1 MLQLTVHNFNDMLG
15 RFTTAELEN
24 LLARSPYFQQAHVL
38 LAKKYQLERNPK
50 FDEQLQ
56 MAALYTNDRELFYA
70 IFNQSN
76 VVEKPKAES
85 TYVPPVVAPIHE
97 VSAIEAELEVIQQV
111 QDSQNVD
118 TNDEGALIAQD
129 LVIEAAV
136 VEEEPVL
143 EAQEIESV
151 TEIAETLTE
160 PIAVQDNIVIEEYLE
175 EADAETVVEAEAEL
189 PQVSFTSPHTF
200 DEWLSVF
207 KKGKT
212 ATKAEPKVEAKEEIT
227 EQPAP
232 KPQIDEAQAEELD
245 EELDKMITASVSAD
259 YLHQL
264 VQDERHYSRG
274 LDAFIADQIKKKRKT
289 EKASTAP
296 ENDIAPDLVTETLAK
311 LYESQKR
318 YAKAIK
324 AYEALILKFPEKNDL
339 FAARINYL
347 RKLI

>member
-15 RFTTAELEN
+15 RFTTTELEG
-24 LLARSPYFQQAHVL
+24 LLQRSPYFQQAHVL

-70 IFNQSN
+70 IFNQNN
-76 VVEKPKAES
+76 VVATPKAEPV
-85 TYVPPVVAPIHE
+85 YVPPVVAPIQDVKAVE
-97 VSAIEAELEVIQQV
+97 VKPETILEQGVKTVGANDDATLITEELTITDDRVEEAQAIKPLAEADAVVQV
-111 QDSQNVD
+111 ALDTAAEDNV
-118 TNDEGALIAQD
+118 
-129 LVIEAAV
+129 VIE
-136 VEEEPVL
+136 EYLDE
-143 EAQEIESV
+143 
-151 TEIAETLTE
+151 TNAETLTE
-160 PIAVQDNIVIEEYLE
+160 AEE
-175 EADAETVVEAEAEL
+175 DL

-207 KKGKT
+207 KKGKA
-212 ATKAEPKVEAKEEIT
+212 ATKAETKLEVKEHVS
-227 EQPAP
+227 EQLT
-232 KPQIDEAQAEELD
+232 PQPQAEEQAEELD

-324 AYEALILKFPEKNDL
+324 AYEALSLKFPEKNDL

>member
-15 RFTTAELEN
+15 RFTTAELEG

-38 LAKKYQLERNPK
+38 LAKKYQQERNPK

-56 MAALYTNDRELFYA
+56 LAALYTNDRELFYA
-70 IFNQSN
+70 IFNQN
-76 VVEKPKAES
+76 NIVVKPNVEQVLTTQVEPAQHVPTLEVVE
-85 TYVPPVVAPIHE
+85 PVE
-97 VSAIEAELEVIQQV
+97 ETVI
-111 QDSQNVD
+111 DS
-118 TNDEGALIAQD
+118 NDEGALIAEE
-129 LVIEAAV
+129 LVSEDNRVEEGAAV
-136 VEEEPVL
+136 E
-143 EAQEIESV
+143 
-151 TEIAETLTE
+151 
-160 PIAVQDNIVIEEYLE
+160 AVQEPLPVELADMPVADTEAEQDNVVIEEYLD
-175 EADAETVVEAEAEL
+175 EADAEVVAEAEVET

-207 KKGKT
+207 KKGK
-212 ATKAEPKVEAKEEIT
+212 AIAKSEDKAAAKEEVV
-227 EQPAP
+227 A
-232 KPQIDEAQAEELD
+232 KPTPEPQLDESQAEELD

-289 EKASTAP
+289 EKPTTAP

-324 AYEALILKFPEKNDL
+324 AYEALSLKFPEKNDL

>member
-1 MLQLTVHNFNDMLG
+1 MPQPQL
-15 RFTTAELEN
+15 
-24 LLARSPYFQQAHVL
+24 
-38 LAKKYQLERNPK
+38 
-50 FDEQLQ
+50 DE
-56 MAALYTNDRELFYA
+56 
-70 IFNQSN
+70 
-76 VVEKPKAES
+76 
-85 TYVPPVVAPIHE
+85 
-97 VSAIEAELEVIQQV
+97 
-111 QDSQNVD
+111 
-118 TNDEGALIAQD
+118 
-129 LVIEAAV
+129 
-136 VEEEPVL
+136 
-143 EAQEIESV
+143 
-151 TEIAETLTE
+151 
-160 PIAVQDNIVIEEYLE
+160 
-175 EADAETVVEAEAEL
+175 
-189 PQVSFTSPHTF
+189 
-200 DEWLSVF
+200 
-207 KKGKT
+207 
-212 ATKAEPKVEAKEEIT
+212 TK
-227 EQPAP
+227 
-232 KPQIDEAQAEELD
+232 AEELD